1 MSLFIRLVIAMV
13 ALVLITAA
21 SVGLLAYRNLEEAI
35 LPRAL
40 ERIETHTRL
49 LAAEL
54 ESYARSARADVLG
67 FRSAVALEG
76 IVRARLAG
84 GIDPLGGTT
93 EAAWRERMAGRYAA
107 ELASKPAYSQF
118 RIIGIDNGGREIV
131 RVDRYGPS
139 GAVRIV
145 PDSELESK
153 RRSRLFHQDDRA
165 ACRRCLCV
173 AGRPE
178 TGTRPD
184 QDPASSDPARRD
196 ADPRPERTT
205 FWDPRDQC
213 RYEADL

>member
-21 SVGLLAYRNLEEAI
+21 SVGILAYRNLEEAI

-84 GIDPLGGTT
+84 GSDPLGGTT

-131 RVDRYGPS
+131 RVDRYGPG

-145 PDSELESK
+145 PDSELEPRGDRDYFTKTIALPAGDVYVSK
-153 RRSRLFHQDDRA
+153 VDL
-165 ACRRCLCV
+165 
-173 AGRPE
+173 
-178 TGTRPD
+178 
-184 QDPASSDPARRD
+184 
-196 ADPRPERTT
+196 RPERGPSESRIFRPCASRRRSTT
-205 FWDPRDQC
+205 RAASLL
-213 RYEADL
+213 ESS